1 MKGMGF
7 NNMQAI
13 LNRLKKETNNDEN
26 IIYRKKRILFKT
38 IYIIYNQTI
47 TSSNDIS
54 INIIKSLNNIH
65 LPLFNNITNK
75 ISNFKYQ
82 VLNTYEDLTYYLNSG
97 FTIIIY
103 DKNKYL
109 ALETRKDLT
118 RGISTPI
125 TENTPRGALDSFTE
139 NIENN
144 IGLIKRRIKSNDLW
158 IKNYRLGK
166 YTDTSVSLL
175 YIKSIAKEKLV
186 NNVDK
191 LLKKINIDGII
202 ATGTIRNLIEKENKN
217 NFPSIM
223 SAEKPYTAIKYLLEG
238 HVIILCDNDPFAL
251 IMPTSINDYFLSEED
266 DFAKSINVSLTRIVR
281 YLTFFITL
289 LTPGIYIALTTYNQE
304 IIPTELLIGIAAQR
318 ENVPFSTFVEALL
331 MMLSFEILR
340 ESDLKIPSFASSA
353 ISIVGA
359 LILGE
364 AAVSAGI
371 VSPIMIIIIAI
382 TSISALTFVEPEFI
396 NALRLYRFLFMLG
409 GALFGIHG
417 ILLIFIFMIIN
428 LSSYDF
434 LGMPYLAPFAPPIA
448 SALRD
453 SIIKSKTI
461 NLKQRN
467 SILTNNLIKNKSG
480 GPYEDKNN
488 HPLD

>member
-1 MKGMGF
+1 M
-7 NNMQAI
+7 NNVI
-13 LNRLKKETNNDEN
+13 NKLKKDTNNDDN
-26 IIYRKKRILFKT
+26 IVYRKKKILYKE

-47 TSSNDIS
+47 TSSSDIS
-54 INIIKSLNNIH
+54 NFIIRSLNNIYI
-65 LPLFNNITNK
+65 PTIKNIKNK
-75 ISNFKYQ
+75 INNFKYKE
-82 VLNTYEDLTYYLNSG
+82 LNNYNDLTYYLNSG

-103 DKNKYL
+103 SQNKYI
-109 ALETRKDLT
+109 ALETRKDLS
-118 RGISTPI
+118 RGITTPT

-158 IKNYRLGK
+158 IKNYRMGK

-186 NNVDK
+186 NDVDK

-217 NFPSIM
+217 NFPNVM
-223 SAEKPYTAIKYLLEG
+223 TAEKPYTAIKYLLQG
-238 HVIILCDNDPFAL
+238 NVVILADNDPFAL
-251 IMPTSINDYFLSEED
+251 IMPTTINDYFISEED
-266 DFAKSINVSLTRIVR
+266 DFAKSINVSLTRIIR
-281 YLTFFITL
+281 YITFAITL
-289 LTPGIYIALTTYNQE
+289 LTPGVYIAMTTYNQE

-331 MMLSFEILR
+331 MMVSFEILR

-371 VSPIMIIIIAI
+371 VSPIMIIVIAI

-396 NALRLYRFLFMLG
+396 NAMRLYRFLFMIG

-417 ILLIFIFMIIN
+417 ILLVFIFMIIN

-434 LGMPYLAPFAPPIA
+434 LGMPYLTPFAPPITA
-448 SALRD
+448 NLKD
-453 SIIKSKTI
+453 SIIKMPTI
-461 NLKQRN
+461 NLDKRN
-467 SILTNNLIKNKSG
+467 HMLTDNITKNKSG
-480 GPYEDKNN
+480 GPYED
-488 HPLD
+488 

>member
-1 MKGMGF
+1 M
-7 NNMQAI
+7 NNVI
-13 LNRLKKETNNDEN
+13 NRLKKDTNNDDN
-26 IIYRKKRILFKT
+26 IIYRKKIIFFKE

-47 TSSNDIS
+47 TSSSDIS
-54 INIIKSLNNIH
+54 DFIIRSLNKIHIPTIKNIE
-65 LPLFNNITNK
+65 NK
-75 ISNFKYQ
+75 INNFKYKEI
-82 VLNTYEDLTYYLNSG
+82 NNYNDLTYYLNSG

-103 DKNKYL
+103 SENKFI
-109 ALETRKDLT
+109 ALETRKDLS
-118 RGISTPI
+118 RGITTPT

-158 IKNYRLGK
+158 IKNYCMGK

-186 NNVDK
+186 NDVDK

-217 NFPSIM
+217 NFPNVM
-223 SAEKPYTAIKYLLEG
+223 TAEKPYTAIKYLLQG
-238 HVIILCDNDPFAL
+238 NVVILADNDPFAL
-251 IMPTSINDYFLSEED
+251 IMPTTINDYFISEED
-266 DFAKSINVSLTRIVR
+266 DFAKSINISLTRIIR
-281 YLTFFITL
+281 YITFAITL
-289 LTPGIYIALTTYNQE
+289 LTPGVYIAMTTYNQE

-331 MMLSFEILR
+331 MMISFEILR

-371 VSPIMIIIIAI
+371 VSPIMIIVIAI

-396 NALRLYRFLFMLG
+396 NAMRLYRFLFMIG

-434 LGMPYLAPFAPPIA
+434 LGMPYLTPFAPPITA
-448 SALRD
+448 NLKD
-453 SIIKSKTI
+453 SIIKTPTI
-461 NLKQRN
+461 NINKRN
-467 SILTNNLIKNKSG
+467 HMLTDNITKNKSG
-480 GPYEDKNN
+480 GPYED
-488 HPLD
+488 